1 MTELAIHRF
10 SLSLVRMGGCS
21 WGTERERIFA
31 AMHQALPAAL
41 GEAFAA
47 RVEGQGE
54 LAIDDPIRLDV
65 HMSLAELEAAC
76 TSIDAMAMLARQIV
90 AAWTPPEA
98 MPSKSPSEPITEPTL
113 FDTESAI
120 GAHDPIVA
128 TLLAWHRRDELVTM
142 LAGFSTG
149 ALQRWLAAL
158 VPSLPAVEPAHVQAL
173 VRALETPRADDSST
187 RDALREVIVEVVRV
201 FADVRSN
208 TRSVSLAEVVTR
220 AIPRLSEPAAARDVT
235 HPPRSLAAPEVTEP
249 AISPPARA
257 RHTAPVRIAPPTAI
271 DGFALPFLL
280 LRPLGQIGALDVL
293 AASCAANDVTPSVFA
308 AALALAVLRPPDRG
322 WRHDAADLATAAAFA
337 GEPTLPSFALGSAND
352 LVAPIDRVL
361 ARAVLAG
368 HDGVRPLLL
377 HRSSEGFL
385 LVEPAGLFPIAW
397 QDTVADI
404 LAVAAPIGSL
414 VAVTSPAADAA
425 TLATLDAY
433 GMRFLTDAAP
443 SRHERWR
450 RLSGARAWT
459 NDCVAADE
467 VLAPHSGYLAL
478 AEDVDEL
485 VALLVSRRP
494 RDLPAPI
501 ARASGLAAAIA
512 LGDIAHRLWRDR
524 EPTSP
529 QLAFARM
536 GDLSARIVVSSDQ
549 IDVRIPYGARHRDL
563 ARAGFL
569 AAPMVPWLG
578 SLAIGVG

>member
-1 MTELAIHRF
+1 
-10 SLSLVRMGGCS
+10 
-21 WGTERERIFA
+21 
-31 AMHQALPAAL
+31 
-41 GEAFAA
+41 
-47 RVEGQGE
+47 
-54 LAIDDPIRLDV
+54 
-65 HMSLAELEAAC
+65 
-76 TSIDAMAMLARQIV
+76 
-90 AAWTPPEA
+90 
-98 MPSKSPSEPITEPTL
+98 
-113 FDTESAI
+113 
-120 GAHDPIVA
+120 
-128 TLLAWHRRDELVTM
+128 
-142 LAGFSTG
+142 
-149 ALQRWLAAL
+149 
-158 VPSLPAVEPAHVQAL
+158 
-173 VRALETPRADDSST
+173 
-187 RDALREVIVEVVRV
+187 
-201 FADVRSN
+201 
-208 TRSVSLAEVVTR
+208 
-220 AIPRLSEPAAARDVT
+220 
-235 HPPRSLAAPEVTEP
+235 
-249 AISPPARA
+249 
-257 RHTAPVRIAPPTAI
+257 
-271 DGFALPFLL
+271 
-280 LRPLGQIGALDVL
+280 
-293 AASCAANDVTPSVFA
+293 
-308 AALALAVLRPPDRG
+308 
-322 WRHDAADLATAAAFA
+322 
-337 GEPTLPSFALGSAND
+337 
-352 LVAPIDRVL
+352 
-361 ARAVLAG
+361 
-368 HDGVRPLLL
+368 LL

-467 VLAPHSGYLAL
+467 VLAPHSVHLAL